1 MLNVSSTIAAK
12 GESLVMDVLICFPII
27 AQRSKG
33 AHYFHRVVGL
43 EVSNIRQWFTT
54 LYEGRK
60 STSANKH

>member
-1 MLNVSSTIAAK
+1 
-12 GESLVMDVLICFPII
+12 MDVLICFPII